1 MVYCKSNSLLS
12 YTALIML
19 RPNLKKRFSYFPLT
33 ELFVSFGMDKNSFHS
48 PQFSD
53 WILQGLETGFMEKYK
68 RLYQFSMALK
78 WNVELEEKV
87 FVLTMDQVEPAVKL
101 LLVLHSM
108 TSLVFVIEVK

>member
-1 MVYCKSNSLLS
+1 
-12 YTALIML
+12 ML
-19 RPNLKKRFSYFPLT
+19 RPNLNKRFSYFPLT
-33 ELFVSFGMDKNSFHS
+33 ELFVTFGMDKNSFHS

-108 TSLVFVIEVK
+108 TGLVFVMEVK